1 MKKVKLIKTHLTLC
15 LRDKHWA
22 AFELAAKEEGK
33 SRSEIIRMWIDQYL
47 ETYRA
52 KKMRQKI
59 DERRNTEGAT

>member
-1 MKKVKLIKTHLTLC
+1 MKKVKLTKVHLSLC
-15 LRDKHWA
+15 LREKHWA

-33 SRSEIIRMWIDQYL
+33 SRSEIIRTWIANYL

>member
-52 KKMRQKI
+52 KKMRARI
-59 DERRNTEGAT
+59 DDRAGQ